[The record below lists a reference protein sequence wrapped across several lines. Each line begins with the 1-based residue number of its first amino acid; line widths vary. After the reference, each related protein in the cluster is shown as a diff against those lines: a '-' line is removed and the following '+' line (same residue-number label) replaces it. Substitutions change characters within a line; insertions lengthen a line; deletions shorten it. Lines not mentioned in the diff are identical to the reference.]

1 MRRKLSK
8 KKLVKVKQK
17 LKSIS
22 KNIQSTNNAI
32 NNPNEFYMN
41 FFNKIMNKKSF
52 GVVNEE
58 DEEKNIS
65 SFIVSKS
72 S

>member
-41 FFNKIMNKKSF
+41 LFNNIMNKKSSE
-52 GVVNEE
+52 GINENNQ
-58 DEEKNIS
+58 KI
-65 SFIVSKS
+65 K
-72 S
+72 